1 MRKRASA
8 TEKLSWIETL
18 TKDVTDAVELLELG
32 AADSDEEIMS
42 EVEAQVPAL
51 EERVRKVELQRML
64 SGPVDHANAIVSIH
78 PGTGG
83 TDAKD
88 WGEMM
93 LRMYLRW
100 CERRGF
106 KTEVI
111 DFQPGDEAGID
122 GASFTV
128 NGPNA
133 YGYLRAE
140 MGVHRLV
147 RISPFDG
154 NARRQTS
161 FAAVEVTPD
170 IEDEIDI
177 EIKDGDLETTTMRA
191 GGKGGQN
198 VNKVETAVR
207 MKHIPTG
214 IVVVCRAERSQHQN
228 RAMALKTMK
237 SRLYELEEAKREAA
251 QDRYEA
257 AKGQIAWGSQIRSYV
272 MQPYQ
277 LVKDYRSEYES
288 SDVQGVLD
296 GDLDA
301 FIEAFLLKNAD
312 KVAGGHGTPP
322 AALA

>member
-8 TEKLSWIETL
+8 TEKLAWIEAL

-32 AADSDEEIMS
+32 AADNDEEIVN
-42 EVEAQVPAL
+42 EVEAQVPSL

-111 DFQPGDEAGID
+111 DLQPGDEAGID

-161 FAAVEVTPD
+161 FARSKSPRTSRTRSTSRS
-170 IEDEIDI
+170 
-177 EIKDGDLETTTMRA
+177 K
-191 GGKGGQN
+191 
-198 VNKVETAVR
+198 TA
-207 MKHIPTG
+207 I
-214 IVVVCRAERSQHQN
+214 
-228 RAMALKTMK
+228 
-237 SRLYELEEAKREAA
+237 SRPRPC
-251 QDRYEA
+251 
-257 AKGQIAWGSQIRSYV
+257 V
-272 MQPYQ
+272 
-277 LVKDYRSEYES
+277 
-288 SDVQGVLD
+288 
-296 GDLDA
+296 
-301 FIEAFLLKNAD
+301 
-312 KVAGGHGTPP
+312 P
-322 AALA
+322 AARVART